1 MGVFLIFPDFNS
13 VIVVIQTA
21 LKFFL
26 ENRCCNCHAVCCF
39 LITVFLSI
47 TWKIDYRETKHFLCL
62 QVKVALINNHKIVIL
77 HLQFFMVVSYET
89 IM

>member
-13 VIVVIQTA
+13 VIVIFQTA

-26 ENRCCNCHAVCCF
+26 ENRSYNCHAVHSF

-47 TWKIDYRETKHFLCL
+47 TWMIDCREAKHFLCL
-62 QVKVALINNHKIVIL
+62 QLEVALINNHKIVIL
-77 HLQFFMVVSYET
+77 HL
-89 IM
+89 